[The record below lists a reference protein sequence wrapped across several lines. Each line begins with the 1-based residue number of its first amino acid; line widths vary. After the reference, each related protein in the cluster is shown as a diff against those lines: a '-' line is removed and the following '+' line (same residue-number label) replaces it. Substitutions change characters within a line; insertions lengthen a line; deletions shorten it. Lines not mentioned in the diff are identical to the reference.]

1 MAEASNSIQPEW
13 SVFSKRKK
21 RLIIFLASWGGFF
34 SPVSAAIYF
43 PAIQTLAHDFDKST
57 SLINLTIT
65 SYMILQGLAPTFFG
79 VLAEHVGKRPVYL
92 ITFTIY
98 IGANIGLALQ
108 DNYAALLAL
117 RCLQSTGSSATIAL
131 AIGTAGDVARGSERG
146 TYVGWTSGGFLIGP
160 AIGPVIGGLLAGS
173 LSWRA
178 IFWFLTIMAV
188 VYLAVYATLC
198 PETARSVV
206 GNGSITPPPFNRTL
220 LEVLSASKAEK
231 AAKAASRDLERNE
244 QRQNTAKP
252 ILSRE
257 DLTNSEEKEALGERE
272 PANQSGHETSDPEK
286 DEALAMA
293 ASKDARKTP
302 PSDEGKKGPAMPSTR
317 RKFRFPNPLES
328 LILLKEVDIA
338 IILFYNALLFG
349 APYQMMASTVTIF
362 KELYGYDDTTIGL
375 CYMPFGI
382 ATMIGSV
389 VGGRISDWNLKRIA
403 RAGNFEIDRQSDS
416 PESQAVPWEKAR
428 MQVAAPFA
436 LAGGCFFIGYGWSVN
451 WHTPVAVPLVL
462 QFFIGLSAN
471 TGANAFSVM
480 LVDRYPSK
488 SATASAANNFTRCL
502 FGAGATAVIEPMLKA
517 MGRGPCFFFV
527 GGVLLLFS
535 PLMLVLVKHGPRWRM
550 ERLSRL

>member
-1 MAEASNSIQPEW
+1 MAEANNNTEPEW

-21 RLIIFLASWGGFF
+21 KLIIFLASWGGFF

-65 SYMILQGLAPTFFG
+65 SYMVLQGLAPTVFG

-108 DNYAALLAL
+108 NSYTALLVL
-117 RCLQSTGSSATIAL
+117 RCLQSAGSSATIAL
-131 AIGTAGDVARGSERG
+131 AIGTAGDVAKGSERG
-146 TYVGWTSGGFLIGP
+146 TYVGWTSCGFLIGP

-188 VYLAVYATLC
+188 VYLAVYATIC

-206 GNGSITPPPFNRTL
+206 GDGSITAPKFNRTL
-220 LEVLSASKAEK
+220 LEILSASKAK
-231 AAKAASRDLERNE
+231 KVAKAASSDLERNQ
-244 QRQNTAKP
+244 QRRNVATP
-252 ILSRE
+252 NLSGE
-257 DLTNSEEKEALGERE
+257 DLTNLEGKEPSGKTEL
-272 PANQSGHETSDPEK
+272 PNQSGHETSDPEE

-293 ASKDARKTP
+293 ATKDTKKDS
-302 PSDEGKKGPAMPSTR
+302 PSDESKKAPAMAPTR
-317 RKFRFPNPLES
+317 KKFRFPNPLES

-362 KELYGYDDTTIGL
+362 KELYGYDDIFIGL

-403 RAGNFEIDRQSDS
+403 REGNFEIDRRSDS
-416 PESQAVPWEKAR
+416 PESQAVPWERAR
-428 MQVAAPFA
+428 LQVAAPFA

-451 WHTPVAVPLVL
+451 WKTPVAVPLVL

-480 LVDRYPSK
+480 LVDRYPDK

-517 MGRGPCFFFV
+517 MGRGPCFSFV

-535 PLMLVLVKHGPRWRM
+535 PLMLVLVKYGPQWRM
-550 ERLSRL
+550 ERLSRP